1 MPRLR
6 PAPRRWL
13 IGLLLASPLL
23 AAALLAAILLLRVPA
38 AEPLVQREPLIEMA
52 DVERALR
59 LAQQHDPR
67 RALPGVVR
75 TLRLSQHEAELL
87 INHAAARWR
96 PSRWQ
101 LDIGAGHL
109 QLQGSLPLPRNPF
122 GGWLNVELQARQ
134 TRGLPQL
141 ERLRLGRL
149 DVPPALA
156 AWAAWRVAAHYGLDG
171 WQQADV
177 LSVQLV
183 RLLPRR
189 LDLVYA
195 WGPDAGAQVLAA
207 LLPESEHA
215 RLRVYAAELAQVAR
229 ALPAGE
235 AQSLSQLLPPMFEL
249 ARRRSAAGQDPAL
262 ENRAALLV
270 LGMVANGIG
279 LGALLPERREELAAH
294 PIRVTLA
301 GRPDSPQHFLVSAT
315 LAAESGTPLAD
326 LIGLYKELSDARSGS
341 GFSFNDMA
349 ANRAG
354 TRLGA
359 LAVGDPARLQQR
371 LAAGLSEADFMPDV
385 SDLPEGMNETEF
397 RRRFGGT
404 GTAAYRRL
412 MDDIE
417 QRLGATPLYRPG
429 SD

>member
-1 MPRLR
+1 MLRLR
-6 PAPRRWL
+6 PVLGWL
-13 IGLLLASPLL
+13 IGLLLALPLL
-23 AAALLAAILLLRVPA
+23 AAALLAAVLLLRVPA
-38 AEPLVQREPLIEMA
+38 AEPLVRQEPVIEVA

-59 LAQQHDPR
+59 LARQHDPR
-67 RALPGVVR
+67 HALPGVVR

-101 LDIGAGHL
+101 LEVGAGDL
-109 QLQGSLPLPRNPF
+109 QLRGSLALPANPF
-122 GGWLNVELQARQ
+122 GAWLNVELQARQ
-134 TRGLPQL
+134 TRGLPRL
-141 ERLRLGRL
+141 DRLRLGRL
-149 DVPPALA
+149 SVPPALA
-156 AWAAWRVAAHYGLDG
+156 AWAARRLAEHYGLGG

-195 WGPDAGAQVLAA
+195 WGPDAGSQVLAA

-215 RLRVYAAELAQVAR
+215 RLRIYAAELAQLAR
-229 ALPAGE
+229 ALPAGTP
-235 AQSLSQLLPPMFEL
+235 QSLSQLLPPMFDL

-359 LAVGDPARLQQR
+359 LAVGDPGRLQQR
-371 LAAGLSEADFMPDV
+371 LAAGLNEADFMPDV
-385 SDLPEGMNETEF
+385 SDLPESMNEAEF
-397 RRRFGGT
+397 RRRFGGPGST
-404 GTAAYRRL
+404 AYRRM

-417 QRLGATPLYRPG
+417 QRLGATPLYRA

>member
-1 MPRLR
+1 MFRLR
-6 PAPRRWL
+6 PVLGWL
-13 IGLLLASPLL
+13 IGLLLALPLL
-23 AAALLAAILLLRVPA
+23 AAAVLLLCVPA
-38 AEPLVQREPLIEMA
+38 DQPLVQREPVIELA

-59 LAQQHDPR
+59 LARQHDPR
-67 RALPGVVR
+67 HALPGVVR

-87 INHAAARWR
+87 INHAVARWR

-101 LDIGAGHL
+101 LELGAGDL
-109 QLQGSLPLPRNPF
+109 LLRGSVPLPANPF
-122 GGWLNVELQARQ
+122 GAWLNVEVRARQ

-141 ERLRLGRL
+141 DRLRLGRL
-149 DVPPALA
+149 NVPPVLA
-156 AWAAWRVAAHYGLDG
+156 AWALRRLAEHYGLGG

-195 WGPDAGAQVLAA
+195 WGPDAGAQVLGA
-207 LLPESEHA
+207 LLPQSEHA
-215 RLRVYAAELAQVAR
+215 RLRVYAAELAQVAQG
-229 ALPAGE
+229 LPAG
-235 AQSLSQLLPPMFEL
+235 APQSLSQLLPPLFEL

-315 LAAESGTPLAD
+315 LAAERGTPLAD

-354 TRLGA
+354 TRLGT
-359 LAVGDPARLQQR
+359 LAVGDPERLQQR
-371 LAAGLSEADFMPDV
+371 LAAGLNEADFMPDV
-385 SDLPEGMNETEF
+385 SDLPEGMNDAEF
-397 RRRFGGT
+397 RRRFGAPGS
-404 GTAAYRRL
+404 AAYQRL

-417 QRLGATPLYRPG
+417 QRLAATPLYRAG

>member
-6 PAPRRWL
+6 SVLGWL
-13 IGLLLASPLL
+13 IGALLVVPLL
-23 AAALLAAILLLRVPA
+23 AATLLAVLVLLRVPA
-38 AEPLVQREPLIEMA
+38 AEPLVQREPVIEVA

-59 LAQQHDPR
+59 LARQHDPR
-67 RALPGVVR
+67 HALPGVVR

-87 INHAAARWR
+87 INHTAARWR

-101 LDIGAGHL
+101 LELGAGDL
-109 QLQGSLPLPRNPF
+109 QLRGSLPLPRNPF

-134 TRGLPQL
+134 TRELPRL
-141 ERLRLGRL
+141 VHLRLGRL
-149 DVPPALA
+149 EVPPALA
-156 AWAAWRVAAHYGLDG
+156 AWAAERLLAHYGLEG
-171 WQQADV
+171 WRQASV

-195 WGPDAGAQVLAA
+195 WGPDAGSQVLAA

-215 RLRVYAAELAQVAR
+215 RLRVYAAELAQVAN
-229 ALPAGE
+229 ALPAG
-235 AQSLSQLLPPMFEL
+235 APQSLSQLLPPMFEL

-270 LGMVANGIG
+270 LGMVANGIS
-279 LGALLPERREELAAH
+279 LAALLPERREELAAH

-354 TRLGA
+354 TRMGA

-371 LAAGLSEADFMPDV
+371 LAAGLNEADFMPDV
-385 SDLPEGMNETEF
+385 SDLPEGMNEAEF
-397 RRRFGGT
+397 RRRFGAP
-404 GTAAYRRL
+404 GTAAYQR
-412 MDDIE
+412 MMEDIE
-417 QRLGATPLYRPG
+417 QRLGAAPLYRS